1 MEKGERRRRDEEAER
16 EKERKGEMKKQ
27 RWGGGGGEKKKNKN
41 GVDMYNGLPRMGTCD
56 QLCMFVWVKRKR
68 HPSVNG
74 SSLISLQ
81 IILSL

>member
-27 RWGGGGGEKKKNKN
+27 RWGGGGEKKKNKN